1 MDNKEQI
8 MDKYKVD
15 ENIEKIEDWLNTL
28 IKKYDTK
35 EYDYNEFYGTIRVK
49 LLKMDYF
56 IDNEY
61 DENYV
66 FKKKTDYLEK
76 IDIDLINEIKQY
88 PDLFTIDY
96 EDELILL
103 IIED

>member
-35 EYDYNEFYGTIRVK
+35 EYDYNEFYETIRVK